1 MGRARPS
8 LSLLE
13 AAVLAG
19 VVGTAL
25 AIFVPTFVERV
36 RTNKIV
42 EASTLLQELSHRAAT
57 YYGTT
62 WESGRTRCLPPEAG
76 PTPLEPTVD
85 AESVDFFS
93 PEATGYES
101 WEALGFQ
108 PSHPIRYSYQYI
120 PADTGCNLGGEGKDG
135 PITFR
140 AEGDLDGD
148 GVPSRLERQMQ
159 PTLEGTLEPIEW
171 PHVFQRVE

>member
-25 AIFVPTFVERV
+25 EIFVPTFVERV

-42 EASTLLQELSHRAAT
+42 EASTLLQELSHRTAT

-62 WESGRTRCLPPEAG
+62 WENERTRCLPPQAG
-76 PTPLEPTVD
+76 PTPFEPTED
-85 AESVDFFS
+85 AEPVDFFS
-93 PEATGYES
+93 PEETGHET
-101 WEALGFQ
+101 WQALGFQ
-108 PSHPIRYSYQYI
+108 PIHPIRYSYRYI
-120 PADTGCNLGGEGKDG
+120 PAEAGCNLGGEGKDG
-135 PITFR
+135 PITLR

-148 GVPSRLERQMQ
+148 GVRSRLERQMQ
-159 PTLEGTLEPIEW
+159 PTPDGTLEPIEW